1 MASMVMTDAFVS
13 LGGTD
18 VSTYVRSVSLPYGAE
33 MLDDTT
39 MGDTTRINKGGLK
52 TWQLDIEFQQDF
64 TDNLID
70 EILFPLVGTT
80 FTVIVRPVASS
91 VVGVSNPNYTGT
103 GILESYQPIGQSVG
117 DLGTSSVT
125 IQSAGTLTR
134 ATA

>member
-1 MASMVMTDAFVS
+1 MASTVLTDCFVS
-13 LGGTD
+13 LGGVD
-18 VSTYVRSVSLPYGAE
+18 ISTYVRSVSLPYGAE

-52 TWQLDIEFQQDF
+52 TWSIDIELQQDF
-64 TDNLID
+64 ADNLID

-103 GILESYQPIGQSVG
+103 GILESYQPLGQSVG
-117 DLGTSSVT
+117 ELTTSTIT
-125 IQSAGTLTR
+125 IQSAGALSR

>member
-1 MASMVMTDAFVS
+1 MASLVLTDCFCS

-64 TDNLID
+64 ADNLID
-70 EILFPLVGTT
+70 EILFPLVGTA
-80 FTVIVRPVASS
+80 FTVIVRPTTSA
-91 VVGVSNPNYTGT
+91 VGLSNPNYTGS
-103 GILESYQPIGQSVG
+103 GVMESYQPFGQSVG
-117 DLGTSSVT
+117 ELGTSTIT
-125 IQSAGTLTR
+125 IQSAGTLSR
-134 ATA
+134 ATS

>member
-1 MASMVMTDAFVS
+1 MASLALTDAFVS

-18 VSTYVRSVSLPYGAE
+18 ISTYVRSVTLPYGAE

-52 TWQLDIEFQQDF
+52 TWQLDIELQQDF

-80 FTVIVRPVASS
+80 FTVIVRPTSS
-91 VVGVSNPNYTGT
+91 AVGTSNPNYTGT
-103 GILESYQPIGQSVG
+103 GILESYQPFGQSVG
-117 DLGTSSVT
+117 DLATSTIT
-125 IQSAGTLTR
+125 IQSAGTLSR

>member
-1 MASMVMTDAFVS
+1 MSLVLTDAFVS

-18 VSTYVRSVSLPYGAE
+18 ISAYVRSVSLPYGAE

-52 TWQLDIEFQQDF
+52 TWSIDIELQQVF

-80 FTVIVRPVASS
+80 FTVIVRPTSS
-91 VVGVSNPNYTGT
+91 AVGVSNPNYTGT
-103 GILESYQPIGQSVG
+103 GVLENYQPFGQSVG
-117 DLGTSSVT
+117 ELATSTIT
-125 IQSAGTLTR
+125 IQSAGALSR

>member
-1 MASMVMTDAFVS
+1 MASSALTDCFLS

-18 VSTYVRSVSLPYGAE
+18 VSTYVRSVTLPYGAE

-52 TWQLDIEFQQDF
+52 TWSIDVEFQQDF
-64 TDNLID
+64 QSTLID
-70 EILFPLVGTT
+70 SILFPLVGTT
-80 FTVIVRPVASS
+80 FTVIVRPTTNA
-91 VVGVSNPNYTGT
+91 VGVSNPNYTGT
-103 GILESYQPIGQSVG
+103 GILDSYQPFGQSVG
-117 DLGTSSVT
+117 DLATSTIT

>member
-1 MASMVMTDAFVS
+1 MSLVLTDAFVS

-18 VSTYVRSVSLPYGAE
+18 ISAYVRSVSLPYGVE

-52 TWQLDIEFQQDF
+52 TWSIDIELQQDF

-70 EILFPLVGTT
+70 EILFPLVGTS
-80 FTVIVRPVASS
+80 FTVIVRPTSS
-91 VVGVSNPNYTGT
+91 AVGVNNPNYTGT
-103 GILESYQPIGQSVG
+103 GVLENYQPFGQSVG
-117 DLGTSSVT
+117 ELATSTIT
-125 IQSAGTLTR
+125 IQSAGTLSR